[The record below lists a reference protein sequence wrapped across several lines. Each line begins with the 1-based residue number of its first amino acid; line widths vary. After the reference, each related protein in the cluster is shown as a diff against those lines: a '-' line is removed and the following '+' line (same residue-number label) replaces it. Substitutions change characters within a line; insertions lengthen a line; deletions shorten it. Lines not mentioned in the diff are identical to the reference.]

1 VLRALV
7 LALHDD
13 ARGDVRDPHGGVGAV
28 DMLAARAAGAIR
40 VDPKILF
47 VDLDIDVVLHQG
59 SPIHL
64 RMGRDHI
71 GPAVPGSDVVWRWRL
86 RDEAPYTLARGALLA
101 TPQ

>member
-1 VLRALV
+1 MRSTW
-7 LALHDD
+7 
-13 ARGDVRDPHGGVGAV
+13 RRSS
-28 DMLAARAAGAIR
+28 AACNLEPFKTGK
-40 VDPKILF
+40 VSP
-47 VDLDIDVVLHQG
+47 DLDIDVVLHQG

-86 RDEAPYTLARGALLA
+86 RDEAPYALARGALLT